1 MVFKGATKDK
11 TTLQPANLCY
21 FIRAHLKN
29 ASWGWV
35 LIIEFQQPT
44 GGENEESGS
53 VSPKMRAMILTDI
66 NAEKPGGWES

>member
-1 MVFKGATKDK
+1 MKKTKSPLIVFKGATKDK

-21 FIRAHLKN
+21 FIRTHLKN

-44 GGENEESGS
+44 GGENEGSGS
-53 VSPKMRAMILTDI
+53 AANLFEPRVVCGQR
-66 NAEKPGGWES
+66 